1 MVNRFQSQFGNPED
15 TIICFGD
22 YEQRKHMKYK
32 EPIKGRGIRTLF
44 KKNGYKTY
52 LVDEFRTSC
61 KCSKCEGGDC
71 NKFMIRENPKPY
83 KNNLGLIH
91 GLIACKKC
99 SNVWNRDCNGATNI
113 YKIAESHINKN
124 IRPSYLCRGNLSGV
138 LDDTSKSKF
147 TRSEMDKPC

>member
-1 MVNRFQSQFGNPED
+1 M
-15 TIICFGD
+15 FGD

-83 KNNLGLIH
+83 KHNLGLIS
-91 GLIACKKC
+91 LIRSTTCWSFKFSAMA
-99 SNVWNRDCNGATNI
+99 SNI
-113 YKIAESHINKN
+113 
-124 IRPSYLCRGNLSGV
+124 
-138 LDDTSKSKF
+138 F
-147 TRSEMDKPC
+147 T